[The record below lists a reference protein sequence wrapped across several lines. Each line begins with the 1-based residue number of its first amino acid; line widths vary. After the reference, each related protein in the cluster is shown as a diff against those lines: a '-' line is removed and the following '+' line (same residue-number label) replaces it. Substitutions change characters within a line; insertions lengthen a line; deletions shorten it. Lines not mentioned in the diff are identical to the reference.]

1 MIATTI
7 EDTMYKVGDTI
18 TYKSLDMESYSRGY
32 GLHTEIKTGKI
43 TDIRFRMENHDEI
56 LESYLRGEKPD
67 SIKEGD
73 TLTYEIW
80 DGEEGRSYGWFKATK
95 TAKVK
100 EILFRTDKYDHCVK
114 VSDIKT
120 G

>member
-1 MIATTI
+1 
-7 EDTMYKVGDTI
+7 MYKVGDTI
-18 TYKSLDMESYSRGY
+18 TYQSFDEESYFRGY
-32 GLHTEIKTGKI
+32 GCHYETKTAKI
-43 TDIRFRMENHDEI
+43 TDIRYRMENHDEI
-56 LESYLRGEKPD
+56 SQSYLCGKKPD

-80 DGEEGRSYGWFKATK
+80 DGEEGRGYGWFKATK

-100 EILFRTDKYDHCVK
+100 EIVFRTDKYDMHVK
-114 VSDIKT
+114 ISDIKT

>member
-1 MIATTI
+1 
-7 EDTMYKVGDTI
+7 MYKVGDTI
-18 TYKSLDMESYSRGY
+18 TYKSFDEESYSRGY
-32 GLHTEIKTGKI
+32 GCHYETKTGKI

-56 LESYLRGEKPD
+56 SESYLRGEKPD

-100 EILFRTDKYDHCVK
+100 EIIFRTDKYDTRVK
-114 VSDIKT
+114 ISDIKT